1 MTKKMCL
8 LQCIVHLIAYSMK
21 HKEKILEI
29 ILVKLIHIYLLIEN
43 LLTLPSMLVLVTAT
57 IIILRMTILYLKK
70 VIHLSENTFCLSIC
84 RITEILRRYLTIS
97 V

>member
-1 MTKKMCL
+1 MSARFVDFDT
-8 LQCIVHLIAYSMK
+8 
-21 HKEKILEI
+21 
-29 ILVKLIHIYLLIEN
+29 VKSEIEN

-57 IIILRMTILYLKK
+57 IIILRMTILHLKK

-84 RITEILRRYLTIS
+84 RITVILRRYLTIS